1 MHTSTPLAWYAPE
14 TAHVD
19 GHPFLLSCRL
29 AIKKAL
35 LFTWLAMAQTTG
47 THVVQMRDDL
57 LSRLRLRL
65 SVPFQHRDA
74 QFEIR
79 WLARLNA

>member
-1 MHTSTPLAWYAPE
+1 MHTSTPSAWYAPE

-19 GHPFLLSCRL
+19 RHPFLLSCRL
-29 AIKKAL
+29 VIKKAM
-35 LFTWLAMAQTTG
+35 LFTRLAPTQTTG

-79 WLARLNA
+79 WFARLNA